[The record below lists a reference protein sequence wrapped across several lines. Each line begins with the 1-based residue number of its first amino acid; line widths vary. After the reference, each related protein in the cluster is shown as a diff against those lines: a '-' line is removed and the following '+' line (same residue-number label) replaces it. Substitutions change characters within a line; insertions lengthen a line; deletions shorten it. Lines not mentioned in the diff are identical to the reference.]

1 MPEDTGGSGCTEKD
15 EVISEATRHTP
26 LGILP
31 QTRFKWSYSTWV
43 WQGYQSSAQKQ
54 RQGEKKQQQHKH
66 TIKVTWQ
73 VFVLESVVVLW
84 CSSCYLKIIHA
95 LSNIVKIPISRK
107 MKVKKK
113 KALCKNNYKL
123 SVWFHIYGVI

>member
-54 RQGEKKQQQHKH
+54 RQKKTQAHNKSH
-66 TIKVTWQ
+66 LAGLCACICSCT
-73 VFVLESVVVLW
+73 VVLVMFP
-84 CSSCYLKIIHA
+84 LE
-95 LSNIVKIPISRK
+95 
-107 MKVKKK
+107 
-113 KALCKNNYKL
+113 
-123 SVWFHIYGVI
+123 